1 MKVLIFSVYEHWPI
15 GGAQVRPSQQVAMFV
30 KVLISM
36 HWVPALAHAS
46 VVVVVVVVDVVV
58 VEVVVVDVVVEVV
71 VVEDVV
77 VEVVVV
83 EDVVEDVVVEEVV
96 VVPHEVAHTL
106 SQHVKPVSQR
116 PL

>member
-1 MKVLIFSVYEHWPI
+1 VPI
-15 GGAQVRPSQQVAMFV
+15 GGAQVRPVQQAAIVV

-36 HWVPALAHAS
+36 HWVPALTHPS
-46 VVVVVVVVDVVV
+46 VVVVVVVVEEVVVEVVV

-83 EDVVEDVVVEEVV
+83 EDAVEDAVDEEVV
-96 VVPHEVAHTL
+96 VESHEVAHTL
-106 SQHVKPVSQR
+106 LQHVKPVSQR
-116 PL
+116 PLLIASL

>member
-1 MKVLIFSVYEHWPI
+1 MPI
-15 GGAQVRPSQQVAMFV
+15 GGAQVRPVQQAAMV
-30 KVLISM
+30 WKVLISM
-36 HWVPALAHAS
+36 HWAPALTHAS
-46 VVVVVVVVDVVV
+46 VVVVVEVVDVVV

-83 EDVVEDVVVEEVV
+83 EVVVVEDVLEDVVVEEVV
-96 VVPHEVAHTL
+96 VEPHEVAHTL
-106 SQHVKPVSQR
+106 LQHVKPVSHR